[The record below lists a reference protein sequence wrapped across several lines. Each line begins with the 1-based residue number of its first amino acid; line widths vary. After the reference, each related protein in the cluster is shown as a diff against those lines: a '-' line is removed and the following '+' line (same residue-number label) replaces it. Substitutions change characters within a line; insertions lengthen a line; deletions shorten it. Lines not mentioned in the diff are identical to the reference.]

1 METQQI
7 QKTTEKITKE
17 MTIGDF
23 VQQYP
28 SVVEILLDE
37 GVHCV
42 GCGAAYYETIEQ
54 GLASHG
60 KTGKEINDCIKRM
73 NEAIPKEDGDD
84 QTVIITDKAANKL
97 KEMLKE
103 KEKGTALRIS
113 VSEGGCSGFQY
124 EFLLDSKV
132 KKDDNAFEISGVK
145 LIIDKQS
152 LSKIKGSKLDYLDS
166 LTGAGFKIS
175 NPNATSTCGC
185 GQSFN

>member
-1 METQQI
+1 MLMETQQI
-7 QKTTEKITKE
+7 QKITRN

-28 SVVEILLDE
+28 SSVEVLLNE

-42 GCGAAYYETIEQ
+42 GCGASYFETIAQ

-60 KTGKEINDCIKRM
+60 KTDEEIDDCVKRL
-73 NEAIPKEDGDD
+73 NESIPKEEGSA
-84 QTVIITDKAANKL
+84 QTFIVTDKASNKL
-97 KEMLKE
+97 KELLSTRKE
-103 KEKGTALRIS
+103 GTAFRIS

-124 EFLLDSKV
+124 IFSFDDKV
-132 KKDDNAFEISGVK
+132 EKDDDVLNISGIK
-145 LIIDKQS
+145 LVISKET
-152 LSKIKGSKLDYLDS
+152 LSKIKGSKIDYLDT

-175 NPNATSTCGC
+175 NPNAASTCGC